1 MNALDPLALLV
12 GAFFLPRSLI
22 WSTLK
27 KILYSLSVPLE
38 TMAVKY
44 LRPLVKTR
52 LQLRAWGSLLE
63 FLLMTSAIALSAGI
77 GFGAALRF
85 GQSTPL
91 PVTGTDSPQ
100 ESEQTFPPLPDW
112 PTVQP
117 KLNESPGDR

>member
-1 MNALDPLALLV
+1 MDLGYAQNNF
-12 GAFFLPRSLI
+12 AFP
-22 WSTLK
+22 
-27 KILYSLSVPLE
+27 SVPLE
-38 TMAVKY
+38 TMAAKY

-91 PVTGTDSPQ
+91 PVTGTDSSQ

-117 KLNESPGDR
+117 TPNESPGDR